1 MGLSGA
7 ESALLIVKIL
17 HFLYYLEKTT
27 SQNYFHGL
35 ELEVDGEKEM
45 MFIEKESIQFQFL
58 PPRPVT
64 DENTHKSWWWCTA
77 TTTQLIRR
85 QQQHRHLLLD

>member
-1 MGLSGA
+1 MFPVLMF
-7 ESALLIVKIL
+7 KIL
-17 HFLYYLEKTT
+17 NFSLWFSKKPRI